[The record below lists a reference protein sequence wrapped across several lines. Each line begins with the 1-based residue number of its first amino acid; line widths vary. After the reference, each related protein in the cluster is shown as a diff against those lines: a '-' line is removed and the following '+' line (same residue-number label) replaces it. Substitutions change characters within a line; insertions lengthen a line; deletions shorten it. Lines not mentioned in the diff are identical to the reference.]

1 MEGEGNFPE
10 ASSIRFLVSS
20 YRWTKPRSAAFPPVS
35 QADQRHEP
43 THHKAAHLSGQR
55 HNPSC
60 VNSMSQLPPYAQPGG
75 LQTRGA
81 NSPRMGNLSRPNHR
95 PTGHGKRPGRS
106 DRRGY
111 DGHSKLD
118 LCPDLSPRPLPRSFP
133 QTFAQTGEQDFLYY
147 TMGRGDIWRR
157 HILACMTCGDPR
169 LVLMRLFEGGMS
181 RERTYA
187 SGMAGLQIRTM
198 NQP

>member
-60 VNSMSQLPPYAQPGG
+60 FNSMSQLPPYAQPGG

-118 LCPDLSPRPLPRSFP
+118 LCPDLFPRPLPRP
-133 QTFAQTGEQDFLYY
+133 GNKTFRTILWGGVIYGGGISWLYDLRRSSVGVDAIVRGWDVTRKNVRLWHGWVTG
-147 TMGRGDIWRR
+147 
-157 HILACMTCGDPR
+157 
-169 LVLMRLFEGGMS
+169 
-181 RERTYA
+181 
-187 SGMAGLQIRTM
+187 
-198 NQP
+198 